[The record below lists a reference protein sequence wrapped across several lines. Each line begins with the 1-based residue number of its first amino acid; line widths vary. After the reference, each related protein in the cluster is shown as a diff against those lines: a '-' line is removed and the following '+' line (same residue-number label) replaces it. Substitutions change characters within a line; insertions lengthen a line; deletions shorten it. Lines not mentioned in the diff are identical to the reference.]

1 MPTLIERYMQGDHQ
15 EVWDEIRSKDGISIE
30 EQDEIWLVATETMKR
45 VARNVID
52 MTGQG
57 SKVKGQFGGP

>member
-15 EVWDEIRSKDGISIE
+15 KVWDEIRSKDGISIE

-45 VARNVID
+45 VTRNVID
-52 MTGQG
+52 MTGQAY
-57 SKVKGQFGGP
+57 VLQ